1 MKNSL
6 RILILCLFCQISFGQ
21 NATRKSLH
29 GQVTNPSLA
38 IESGYVM
45 NINANVRTFIGSG
58 GLFDI
63 MAKPKDTLLFTGM
76 AFQSKKIVLTEKD
89 CTQILFNVP
98 LDLVNNQLK
107 EVLVHKDLK
116 VKALGGG
123 SQAIVDLQ
131 FEDDKQSTAKNTV
144 MYSDQTIKYGTDF
157 VRIFKDVKK
166 LLRKNDEVQEE
177 VISDIAFTAYARDN
191 FTPDFFNKTLNLKD
205 DEIELF
211 LMYCSNDPE
220 SKRYLKPDDKFQLID
235 FMINKNK
242 DFKNITVSKNEK

>member
-1 MKNSL
+1 MKNKL
-6 RILILCLFCQISFGQ
+6 GIFVVCLFCQITLGQ
-21 NATRKSLH
+21 NSTRKSLH
-29 GQVTNPSLA
+29 GQAVNPSLS

-45 NINANVRTFIGSG
+45 NINANTRTFIGSG

-63 MAKPKDTLLFTGM
+63 LAQPKDTLVFTGM

-89 CTQILFNVP
+89 CSQILFVVP

-107 EVLVHKDLK
+107 EVVVHKDLK
-116 VKALGGG
+116 VKSLGVG
-123 SQAIVDLQ
+123 SQAITDLQ

-166 LLRKNDEVQEE
+166 LLKKKDDVKEE
-177 VISDIAFTAYARDN
+177 EISDIAFVTYAKDN
-191 FTPDFFNKTLNLKD
+191 FKPDFFTKTLELKE
-205 DEIELF
+205 DEIDLF

-220 SKRYLKPDDKFQLID
+220 SKRHVDPDQKFELID
-235 FMINKNK
+235 FLINKNK
-242 DFKNITVSKNEK
+242 EFRKSNIAHK

>member
-1 MKNSL
+1 MKNKL
-6 RILILCLFCQISFGQ
+6 GILVVCLFCQIVLGQ
-21 NATRKSLH
+21 NDSRKPLH
-29 GQVTNPSLA
+29 GQVLNDFLA

-63 MAKPKDTLLFTGM
+63 MARPKDTLLFSGL
-76 AFQSKKIVLTEKD
+76 AFQSKKIILTEKD
-89 CTQILFNVP
+89 CAEVLFKVK

-107 EVLVHKDLK
+107 EVVVHKELK

-123 SQAIVDLQ
+123 SQGIVDMQ
-131 FEDDKQSTAKNTV
+131 FEDDKQSTAKNTA
-144 MYSDQTIKYGTDF
+144 MMSDQTIKYGMDF

-166 LLRKNDEVQEE
+166 LLKKKDDIKDEE
-177 VISDIAFTAYARDN
+177 ITDIAFVEYAKDN
-191 FTPDFFNKTLNLKD
+191 FTKDFYINTLNLKE

-211 LMYCSNDPE
+211 LMYCSNDPH
-220 SKRYLKPDDKFQLID
+220 SKQMVDPDQKFQLID

-242 DFKNITVSKNEK
+242 EFKKAAAVQK

>member
-1 MKNSL
+1 MRDKL
-6 RILILCLFCQISFGQ
+6 GILVVCLFCQIVLGQ
-21 NATRKSLH
+21 NNSRKSLH
-29 GQVTNPSLA
+29 GQVVNDFLA

-45 NINANVRTFIGSG
+45 NINANVRTFIGAG

-63 MAKPKDTLLFTGM
+63 MAKPKDTLLFSGL

-89 CTQILFNVP
+89 CAEVLFKAK

-107 EVLVHKDLK
+107 EVIVHKELK
-116 VKALGGG
+116 VKSLDG
-123 SQAIVDLQ
+123 SSQKYVDMQ
-131 FEDDKQSTAKNTV
+131 FEDDKLSTAKNTA

-157 VRIFKDVKK
+157 VRIFKDIKK
-166 LLRKNDEVQEE
+166 LLSKKEDVQEN
-177 VISDIAFTAYARDN
+177 VISDIAFAEYAKDN
-191 FTPDFFNKTLNLKD
+191 FTPDFYSKTLALKP

-220 SKRYLKPDDKFQLID
+220 SKRYLEPDEKFQLMD

-242 DFKNITVSKNEK
+242 EFKKATVIQK

>member
-1 MKNSL
+1 MKNKL
-6 RILILCLFCQISFGQ
+6 GVLVVCLFCQIVLGQ
-21 NATRKSLH
+21 NGSRKPLH
-29 GQVTNPSLA
+29 GQVLNDFLS

-63 MAKPKDTLLFTGM
+63 MARPKDTLLFSGL
-76 AFQSKKIVLTEKD
+76 AFQSKKIILTEKD
-89 CTQILFNVP
+89 CAEVLFVAK

-107 EVLVHKDLK
+107 EVVVHKELK

-123 SQAIVDLQ
+123 SQGIVDMQ
-131 FEDDKQSTAKNTV
+131 FEDDKQSTAKNNA
-144 MYSDQTIKYGTDF
+144 MLSDQTIKYGMDF

-166 LLRKNDEVQEE
+166 LLKKKDDIKDEE
-177 VISDIAFTAYARDN
+177 ITDIAFVEYAKDN
-191 FTPDFFNKTLNLKD
+191 FTKDFYTNTLNLKE

-211 LMYCSNDPE
+211 LMYCSNDPH
-220 SKRYLKPDDKFQLID
+220 SKQMVDPDQKFQLID

-242 DFKNITVSKNEK
+242 EFKKAAAVQK